1 MAIASENLTKNQ
13 KTVLDIL
20 ESSSEPL
27 KAYTI
32 LFDIQKKGIKSPL
45 QVYRAL
51 DKLIEIGKVHK
62 IESRNAYIAC
72 KHEGCN
78 AKTSTSF
85 LICELCDKVTELK
98 NNNLPTYFS
107 KQADK
112 NQNEQQGYHSKN
124 ANVQQQNNPSAE
136 IKPKMESGTSS
147 TSQAIRVKSEIQT
160 EPGRVQVGVKGTLQG
175 QEITKFF
182 RVKTKIQCSRI
193 IKSWCESHG
202 VNQNPEDW
210 QYIKYNGEEV
220 DPSTTIAALGLKSL
234 EILQVLKGE
243 VIDIE

>member
-20 ESSSEPL
+20 ESASEPL

-62 IESRNAYIAC
+62 IESRNSYVAC

-85 LICELCDKVTELK
+85 LICENCDSVTELTE
-98 NNNLPTYFS
+98 NNLFSYFS
-107 KQADK
+107 KQAEK
-112 NQNEQQGYHSKN
+112 NNFNYKKHN
-124 ANVQQQNNPSAE
+124 
-136 IKPKMESGTSS
+136 
-147 TSQAIRVKSEIQT
+147 
-160 EPGRVQVGVKGTLQG
+160 
-175 QEITKFF
+175 
-182 RVKTKIQCSRI
+182 
-193 IKSWCESHG
+193 
-202 VNQNPEDW
+202 
-210 QYIKYNGEEV
+210 
-220 DPSTTIAALGLKSL
+220 L
-234 EILQVLKGE
+234 EIFGLCENCKLKN
-243 VIDIE
+243 